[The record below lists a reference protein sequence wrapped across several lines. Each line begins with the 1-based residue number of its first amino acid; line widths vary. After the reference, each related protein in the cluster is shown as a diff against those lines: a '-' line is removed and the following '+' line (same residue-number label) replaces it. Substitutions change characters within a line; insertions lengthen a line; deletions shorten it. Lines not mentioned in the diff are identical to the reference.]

1 MVGAA
6 GGQHDVHPGGNIKL
20 KATRNTKTVKIQI
33 RRQLEIQRHQ
43 KNRNT
48 KTVVNK
54 KNKHNNQVDTVN
66 PLEGGMAQ
74 RLLSQRDELIQVKKT
89 TPWLYHPASWFL
101 SIKSRL
107 NIYKTS
113 LIDVQAG
120 LSNRKVLTKRRS
132 RSG

>member
-1 MVGAA
+1 M
-6 GGQHDVHPGGNIKL
+6 
-20 KATRNTKTVKIQI
+20 
-33 RRQLEIQRHQ
+33 
-43 KNRNT
+43 
-48 KTVVNK
+48 
-54 KNKHNNQVDTVN
+54 N

-120 LSNRKVLTKRRS
+120 LSNITKVKTIVTAIMIVLSISVIILITTA
-132 RSG
+132 

>member
-1 MVGAA
+1 MAA
-6 GGQHDVHPGGNIKL
+6 SGGWLVLLVASMMYI
-20 KATRNTKTVKIQI
+20 
-33 RRQLEIQRHQ
+33 
-43 KNRNT
+43 
-48 KTVVNK
+48 
-54 KNKHNNQVDTVN
+54 QVDTVN

-89 TPWLYHPASWFL
+89 TPWLYYPASWFL

-120 LSNRKVLTKRRS
+120 LSNITEGLS
-132 RSG
+132 LPPS

>member
-1 MVGAA
+1 MAA
-6 GGQHDVHPGGNIKL
+6 SGGWLVLLVASMMYI
-20 KATRNTKTVKIQI
+20 
-33 RRQLEIQRHQ
+33 
-43 KNRNT
+43 
-48 KTVVNK
+48 
-54 KNKHNNQVDTVN
+54 QVDTVN

-89 TPWLYHPASWFL
+89 TPWLYYPASWFL

-120 LSNRKVLTKRRS
+120 LSNITEGLS
-132 RSG
+132 SPPS